1 MSVLHVLYDKRDS
14 DVRLD
19 EAEGRYRTVDIEHAS
34 PRQSYA
40 SNVAWKRLSSRT
52 GTAYRAWENNL
63 EPHHDISTVTGKRWR
78 RE

>member
-1 MSVLHVLYDKRDS
+1 MHVLYDKRDS

-40 SNVAWKRLSSRT
+40 SNVAWKRSSSRT

-63 EPHHDISTVTGKRWR
+63 ELHHDISTVTGKRWR